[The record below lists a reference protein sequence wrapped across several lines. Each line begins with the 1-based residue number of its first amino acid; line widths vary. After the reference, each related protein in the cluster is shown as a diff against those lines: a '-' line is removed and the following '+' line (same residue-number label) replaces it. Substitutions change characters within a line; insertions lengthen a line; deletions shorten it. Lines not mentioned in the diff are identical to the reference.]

1 MPPGSA
7 LDHLDGALRRL
18 RDRPGAPR
26 WVGRDLQHVT
36 LAFFGAVP
44 EATVPA
50 LTAAVGDALAVAE
63 VHLRLT
69 GAGTFPAK
77 GDPRVLWVGVDGD
90 VEELAELAAAAAEA
104 GRSVG
109 VPIERRAYR
118 PHVTVGRWAHSARG
132 DRRDRHRAGQ
142 LRRAALHR
150 RRGRAHAQPPRLGP
164 AVRDH
169 RGVARNAGR
178 HGGDAPPDA
187 PLRTVSTRRS
197 ASGRGPIAREDL
209 VQPVEHL
216 LLQPQLERPQ
226 RAVELLRACAGRR
239 SAPVTP
245 GRVSSQARATS
256 PGSSPSFSHRSSYA
270 LELARGGSSS
280 AGCCRGA
287 TRRAA
292 LPLLAQHAAEQAAV
306 QRATTG

>member
-1 MPPGSA
+1 MPPGSV
-7 LDHLDGALRRL
+7 LGHLDGALRRL

-36 LAFFGAVP
+36 LAFFGEVP

-132 DRRDRHRAGQ
+132 DRQVA
-142 LRRAALHR
+142 AAL
-150 RRGRAHAQPPRLGP
+150 GNYAGP
-164 AVRDH
+164 HFTACEVVLMRSH
-169 RGVARNAGR
+169 
-178 HGGDAPPDA
+178 HG
-187 PLRTVSTRRS
+187 
-197 ASGRGPIAREDL
+197 
-209 VQPVEHL
+209 
-216 LLQPQLERPQ
+216 
-226 RAVELLRACAGRR
+226 
-239 SAPVTP
+239 SAPRYETIAAWRGTP
-245 GRVSSQARATS
+245 GDTV
-256 PGSSPSFSHRSSYA
+256 G
-270 LELARGGSSS
+270 
-280 AGCCRGA
+280 
-287 TRRAA
+287 TRHPTPR
-292 LPLLAQHAAEQAAV
+292 
-306 QRATTG
+306 